1 MHRAKDLYPKI
12 YEFHNLEAAFYAA
25 RSSNR
30 YTKSALDFSQHR
42 QEELESLQK
51 ALESRTYRQGPYYT
65 FTIREPKE
73 RVISALPFRDRVAQH
88 AINNIIEPYFERRY
102 YYHSYACRKDKGTH
116 RAAAQLQEWVRQ
128 CSFEGRK
135 LFALKADIH
144 HYFASIDHERL
155 KRLLRR
161 LFKDEALLALLGQ
174 IIDSTPGEKGVPVG
188 NLTSQ
193 GFANLYLTELDNFV
207 KRDLRARHYIRYMDD
222 FVILG
227 EYAELAAMLEKI
239 EAFLRDELA
248 LELNPKTA
256 ILCVQNGISF
266 VGYRIWPD
274 HVKIRKRSVRNMR
287 RKIKEYER
295 GEIDDATFALSYISW
310 HGHASHADTHH
321 IQAAIAKEVAEARAA
336 RAARALY
343 LE

>member
-128 CSFEGRK
+128 CSFEG
-135 LFALKADIH
+135 
-144 HYFASIDHERL
+144 
-155 KRLLRR
+155 R